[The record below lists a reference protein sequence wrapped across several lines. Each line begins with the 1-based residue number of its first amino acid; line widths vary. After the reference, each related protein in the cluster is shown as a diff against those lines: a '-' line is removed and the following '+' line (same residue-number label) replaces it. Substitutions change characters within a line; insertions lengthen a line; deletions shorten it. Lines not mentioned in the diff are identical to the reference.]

1 MPRKSPPRAVS
12 PSRSSLPHRVVMLG
26 YPDAQILDI
35 TGPLEVF
42 GRSGRW
48 LRDKGVTRDLAY
60 SVELVAA
67 EAGQVKTSSG
77 IGLVAQRSYRQV
89 SRADTLLIAGG
100 IGCHPVMEDENVLRW
115 IRRMAPKVSRVASVC
130 TGALVLA
137 RAGLLENRAA
147 TTHWDY
153 IDQLAGISNT
163 IRVQEDAIYVRDS
176 NVYTSAGVTAGMDM
190 ALAMVESDWG
200 QPVALAVA
208 QELVM
213 FLKRPG
219 GQSQFSSH
227 LAAQFSEDDKLR
239 ELQLWIL
246 DHLAQDLSVPK
257 LAARVAMSERNFARR
272 FAADVGMTPAQY
284 VSRARLEAARRKLE
298 ENNLQIS
305 QVARHCGFGTEETMR
320 RTFIAELGVS
330 PSDYRE
336 RFRSAAA

>member
-1 MPRKSPPRAVS
+1 MTHTPKNRA
-12 PSRSSLPHRVVMLG
+12 RSQPAMPHRVVMLG

-48 LRDKGVTRDLAY
+48 LRDKGFSRGLAY
-60 SVELVAA
+60 SIELVAA
-67 EAGQVKTSSG
+67 QAGPVTTSSG
-77 IGLVAQRSYRQV
+77 ICLVAERSYREV

-100 IGCHPVMEDENVLRW
+100 IGCHPVMEDGDILRW
-115 IRRMAPKVSRVASVC
+115 IRRMAPKVSRLASVC

-137 RAGLLENRAA
+137 RAGLLDNKSA

-153 IDQLAGISNT
+153 IEELTAINDS
-163 IRVQEDAIYVRDS
+163 IRVQQDAIYVRDG
-176 NVYTSAGVTAGMDM
+176 NTYTSAGVTAGMDM

-200 QPVALAVA
+200 QPAALAVA

-239 ELQLWIL
+239 ELQLWVL
-246 DHLAQDLSVPK
+246 DHLDQDLSVPK
-257 LAARVAMSERNFARR
+257 LATRTAMSERNFARR
-272 FAADVGMTPAQY
+272 FSAGVGMTPAQY